1 MSLRSEQA
9 RDHAA
14 VTDVHRSGFGPG
26 HGDTVAQ
33 LVDALRRDDPSALSL
48 VAEEDGEVVGHVM
61 VSRAWLDAPQRLV
74 EVKTLS
80 PLAVTPQWQ
89 RRGVGSA
96 LVRAALRQLD
106 ERGAALVFL
115 EGDPRYYSR
124 HGFVPAGAL
133 GFSKPSLRVPDAG
146 FQVAR
151 LSAYEPWMTGAFV
164 YPSTF
169 WEYDCVGLRDE
180 VPAASELG

>member
-1 MSLRSEQA
+1 MSLRSEQV

-14 VTDVHRSGFGPG
+14 VSVVHRRGFGG
-26 HGDTVAQ
+26 EHGDTVAR

-48 VAEEDGEVVGHVM
+48 VAEEAGEVVGHVM
-61 VSRAWLDAPQRLV
+61 VSRAWIDAPRRLV
-74 EVKTLS
+74 DVRTLS
-80 PLAVTPQWQ
+80 PLAVTPEWQ
-89 RRGVGSA
+89 RRGIGSA
-96 LVRAALRQLD
+96 LVRAALRHLD
-106 ERGAALVFL
+106 ESGVPLVFL

-124 HGFVPAGAL
+124 LGFVAAGEL
-133 GFSKPSLRVPDAG
+133 GFGKPSLRVPDAG

-151 LSAYEPWMTGAFV
+151 LSAYEPWMTGTFV

-180 VPAASELG
+180 VPAASDLG